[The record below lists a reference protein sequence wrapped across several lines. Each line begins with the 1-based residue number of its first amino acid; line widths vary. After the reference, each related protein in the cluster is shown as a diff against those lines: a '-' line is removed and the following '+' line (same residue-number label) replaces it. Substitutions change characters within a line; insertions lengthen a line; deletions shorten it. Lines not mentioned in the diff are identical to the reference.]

1 MQKGTKRNLFVAATY
16 AAVLFLGILLGQNY
30 NVQNRQN
37 QPVTTPILPI
47 ATQEHASKVQRAL
60 DLISGNYVDS
70 VNLDSLQHAVI
81 SEMIARLD
89 PHSDYLPPE
98 DAVQYSQEL
107 EGSFEG
113 IGVEFFLLQDTVLVV
128 GMVPNG
134 PAQEA
139 GLKVGDQV
147 LTIDGENIAGVQ
159 VSSSMLEK
167 LIKGKKGTAL
177 EASVKRVGVEEPL
190 LLKIVRD
197 HYEISSIDAGYMLSS
212 NVAYIRIS
220 NFGART
226 VQDAKQRIE
235 TLKKS
240 GATNVLLDL
249 RGNKGGFLSAGIELA
264 GLFLPAGRPIVF
276 TEGTHDP
283 RTVYT
288 ARNGGVFTDMGLV
301 VLIDEE
307 SASASEIV
315 AGAIQDYDRGT
326 IIGRRSFG
334 KGVIQERFGF
344 GDGSVLNL
352 TVARYYTPLGRS
364 IQRPT
369 TSGQAIDTS
378 RFMVVQGGIRPDIEV
393 QVDEIEHNPLYQ
405 RIYQQGLLHEFVY
418 ARLTT
423 GAPTFAIENYL
434 KGYFLPDQ
442 EYEAFIDFVQE
453 RGLDMEVSP
462 SKSMAREKTEKHSL
476 KNRMSTE
483 IEALLAR
490 YYFGSDAYFKTKN
503 RRDPVIN
510 AALAHFEVKEAVEQV
525 ELPLNTPEGEDQPAT
540 EVDLGQ

>member
-16 AAVLFLGILLGQNY
+16 ALVLFLGILLGQNY

-70 VNLDSLQHAVI
+70 VNLDSLQHAII
-81 SEMIARLD
+81 SEMISRLD
-89 PHSDYLPPE
+89 PHSDYLPPQ
-98 DAVQYSQEL
+98 DAVQRSQEL

-113 IGVEFFLLQDTVLVV
+113 IGVEFYLLHDTVLVV
-128 GMVPNG
+128 GLVPNG

-147 LTIDGENIAGVQ
+147 LAIDGENIAGVQ
-159 VSSSMLEK
+159 VNSSALEK
-167 LIKGKKGTAL
+167 LIKGQKGSAL
-177 EASVKRVGVEEPL
+177 EASIERVGSDSL
-190 LLKIVRD
+190 ITLNIVRD
-197 HYEISSIDAGYMLSS
+197 HYEVSSIDAGYMLTS

-235 TLKKS
+235 SLKKR
-240 GATNVLLDL
+240 GATHVLLDL
-249 RGNKGGFLSAGIELA
+249 RGNKGGYLSAGIDLA
-264 GLFLPAGRPIVF
+264 GLFLPAGRPIVY

-283 RTVYT
+283 RTTYT
-288 ARNGGVFTDMGLV
+288 AREGGKFTEMGLV

-307 SASASEIV
+307 SASASEIL
-315 AGAIQDYDRGT
+315 AGAIQDYERGT

-364 IQRPT
+364 IQRPI
-369 TSGQAIDTS
+369 TSGQTLDTG

-393 QVDEIEHNPLYQ
+393 QADETEHNPFYQKVYQ
-405 RIYQQGLLHEFVY
+405 RGLLHEFVY
-418 ARLTT
+418 DRLTS
-423 GAPTFAIENYL
+423 GVPAFAIENYL

-442 EYEAFIDFVQE
+442 EYEEFITFVQD
-453 RGLDMEVSP
+453 RGLGMEP
-462 SKSMAREKTEKHSL
+462 KSANGASRGGNTDEQSL
-476 KNRMSTE
+476 KERMSAE

-503 RRDPVIN
+503 RRDAVIN
-510 AALAHFEVKEAVEQV
+510 AALAHFEIKKAVEQV
-525 ELPLNTPEGEDQPAT
+525 EIPLSTAIDERP
-540 EVDLGQ
+540 

>member
-16 AAVLFLGILLGQNY
+16 ALVLFMGILLGQNY

-37 QPVTTPILPI
+37 QPVATPILPI
-47 ATQEHASKVQRAL
+47 ATQEHASKVQRTL

-70 VNLDSLQHAVI
+70 VDLDSLQHAII
-81 SEMIARLD
+81 SEMISRLD

-98 DAVQYSQEL
+98 DARQNSQEL

-113 IGVEFFLLQDTVLVV
+113 IGVEFYLLHDTILVV

-134 PAQEA
+134 PAQVA
-139 GLKVGDQV
+139 GLKVGDQI
-147 LTIDGENIAGVQ
+147 LAIDDEPIAGVQ
-159 VSSSMLEK
+159 VSTSKLEK
-167 LIKGKKGTAL
+167 LIKGRKG
-177 EASVKRVGVEEPL
+177 SVMVATVDRVGTEEPFPL
-190 LLKIVRD
+190 EIVRD
-197 HYEISSIDAGYMLSS
+197 HYEVSSIDAGYMLTS

-220 NFGART
+220 NFGSQT
-226 VQDAKQRIE
+226 VQDVRQRIE
-235 TLKKS
+235 SLRKR

-249 RGNKGGFLSAGIELA
+249 RGNKGGYLSAGIDLA
-264 GLFLPAGRPIVF
+264 GLFLPDGSPVVY

-283 RTVYT
+283 RTTYT
-288 ARNGGVFTDMGLV
+288 ARNGGHFIDMGLV
-301 VLIDEE
+301 VLIDEN

-315 AGAIQDYDRGT
+315 AGAIQDYNRGT

-334 KGVIQERFGF
+334 KGVIQERFGL

-364 IQRPT
+364 IQRPQVSNQGLD
-369 TSGQAIDTS
+369 SGQ
-378 RFMVVQGGIRPDIEV
+378 FMVVQGGIRPDIEV
-393 QVDEIEHNPLYQ
+393 QVDETEQNPLYQ
-405 RIYQQGLLHEFVY
+405 MIYRQGLLHEFVY
-418 ARLTT
+418 GRLTS
-423 GAPTFAIENYL
+423 GVPAFAIENYL

-442 EYEAFIDFVQE
+442 EFEEFIDFVEE
-453 RGLDMEVSP
+453 RGMDVGPIKKRGSAE
-462 SKSMAREKTEKHSL
+462 TETSEHSL
-476 KNRMSTE
+476 KGRMSAE

-510 AALAHFEVKEAVEQV
+510 AALAHLEAKEAVEQMAI
-525 ELPLNTPEGEDQPAT
+525 PLQNK
-540 EVDLGQ
+540 VD